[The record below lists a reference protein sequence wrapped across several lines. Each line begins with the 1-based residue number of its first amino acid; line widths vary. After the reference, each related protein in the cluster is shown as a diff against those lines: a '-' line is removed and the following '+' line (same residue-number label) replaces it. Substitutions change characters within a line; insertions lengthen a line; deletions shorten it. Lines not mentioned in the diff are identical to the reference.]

1 MPKSENYYTMTQAVH
16 FDWCIK
22 SHMQQFASKREF
34 TTSHCCNCVGSNMLV
49 FTVVDRM
56 TSLSPHEFMG
66 SSGPTIFRFASVS
79 LCAILLAANVIP

>member
-34 TTSHCCNCVGSNMLV
+34 TTSHCCNFIGSNMLV

-66 SSGPTIFRFASVS
+66 FSGATIFRFVSVS
-79 LCAILLAANVIP
+79 PCAILLAANVIP